1 MTDFDTA
8 FAANPLIAI
17 LRGLKPA
24 EAADTAAALTGAGF
38 TILEVP
44 LNSPDPLDSIRR
56 MVTAAPDAIVGAGT
70 VLTRDQVGRVADAG
84 GRIIIAPNFDPRVA
98 AEARRLSLAYC
109 PGVGTV
115 SEAFAA
121 LEAGAAAL
129 KLFPAEMIPPA
140 AVRAMRAVLP
150 RETRLLPVGGIDPS
164 TMAGYV
170 RAGANGFGLGS
181 ALYKPGQDA
190 AATGRRAQDFMG
202 AWQALGDLT

>member
-17 LRGLKPA
+17 LRGLRP
-24 EAADTAAALTGAGF
+24 EEVADTAAALTGAGF

-56 MVTAAPDAIVGAGT
+56 MVAAAPDAIVGAGT
-70 VLTRDQVGRVADAG
+70 VLTADQVGAVADAG

-98 AEARRLSLAYC
+98 AEARRLKLSYC

-140 AVRAMRAVLP
+140 AVKAMRAVLP
-150 RETRLLPVGGIDPS
+150 RAARLLPVGGIGPS
-164 TMAGYV
+164 TMAGY
-170 RAGANGFGLGS
+170 AGAGADGFGLGS
-181 ALYKPGQDA
+181 ALYKPGQEA
-190 AATGRRAQDFMG
+190 AVTAERARDFMA
-202 AWQALGDLT
+202 AWAALRPS

>member
-1 MTDFDTA
+1 MTDLDTA

-24 EAADTAAALTGAGF
+24 EAAETAAALTGAGF

-56 MVTAAPDAIVGAGT
+56 MVTVAPDAIVGAGT
-70 VLTRDQVGRVADAG
+70 VLTQDQVGRVADAG

-190 AATGRRAQDFMG
+190 AATGRRAQDFMA

>member
-1 MTDFDTA
+1 MTDLDTA

-24 EAADTAAALTGAGF
+24 DAADTAAALTGAGF

-56 MVTAAPDAIVGAGT
+56 MVTVAPDAIVGAGT
-70 VLTRDQVGRVADAG
+70 VLTQDQVGRVADAG

-190 AATGRRAQDFMG
+190 AATGRRAQDFMA

>member
-121 LEAGAAAL
+121 LESGAAAL

-190 AATGRRAQDFMG
+190 AATGRRAQDFMA

>member
-17 LRGLKPA
+17 LRGLRPE
-24 EAADTAAALTGAGF
+24 EAADTAIALTGAGF
-38 TILEVP
+38 RVLEVP
-44 LNSPDPLDSIRR
+44 LNSPDPLDSIARL
-56 MVTAAPDAIVGAGT
+56 VAAAPDAIIGAGT
-70 VLTRDQVGRVADAG
+70 VLRPEQVGAVADAG

-98 AEARRLSLAYC
+98 AEARRLQLAYC

-140 AVRAMRAVLP
+140 AIKAMRAVLP
-150 RETRLLPVGGIDPS
+150 SAARLLPVGGIGPS
-164 TMAGYV
+164 AMAGYL
-170 RAGANGFGLGS
+170 RDGADGFGLGS

-190 AATGRRAQDFMG
+190 ATTGQKARDFMA
-202 AWQALGDLT
+202 AWQALRPVT

>member
-1 MTDFDTA
+1 
-8 FAANPLIAI
+8 
-17 LRGLKPA
+17 
-24 EAADTAAALTGAGF
+24 
-38 TILEVP
+38 
-44 LNSPDPLDSIRR
+44 

-190 AATGRRAQDFMG
+190 AATGRRAQDFMA

>member
-17 LRGLKPA
+17 LRGLRPE
-24 EAADTAAALTGAGF
+24 EAAGTAAALTGAGF

-44 LNSPDPLDSIRR
+44 LNSPDPLNSITR
-56 MVTAAPDAIVGAGT
+56 MVAAAPDAIIGAGT
-70 VLTRDQVGRVADAG
+70 VLTPEQVGAVADAG

-98 AEARRLSLAYC
+98 AEAQRLSLTYC

-121 LEAGAAAL
+121 LGAGAAAL

-140 AVRAMRAVLP
+140 AVKAMRAVLP
-150 RETRLLPVGGIDPS
+150 RDARLLPVGGIDPAA
-164 TMAGYV
+164 MGAY
-170 RAGANGFGLGS
+170 RQAGADGFGLGS
-181 ALYKPGQDA
+181 ALYRPGQDTTL
-190 AATGRRAQDFMG
+190 TGRRAHDFVS
-202 AWQALGDLT
+202 AWRALAG

>member
-1 MTDFDTA
+1 MTDLDTA

-17 LRGLKPA
+17 LRGLKPD

-121 LEAGAAAL
+121 LESGAAAL

-190 AATGRRAQDFMG
+190 AATGRRAQDFMA

>member
-190 AATGRRAQDFMG
+190 AATGRRAQDFMA

>member
-17 LRGLKPA
+17 LRGLRPE
-24 EAADTAAALTGAGF
+24 EAADTALALTGAGF
-38 TILEVP
+38 SILEVP
-44 LNSPDPLDSIRR
+44 LNSPDPLDSIGR
-56 MVTAAPDAIVGAGT
+56 MAAAVPDALVGAGT
-70 VLTRDQVGRVADAG
+70 VLTPDQVGQVADAG

-98 AEARRLSLAYC
+98 AEARRRELAYC

-121 LEAGAAAL
+121 LEAGAVAL

-140 AVRAMRAVLP
+140 AVKAMRAVLP
-150 RETRLLPVGGIDPS
+150 RGTRLLPVGGIGPA
-164 TMAGYV
+164 TMADYV
-170 RAGANGFGLGS
+170 QAGADGFGLGS

-190 AATGRRAQDFMG
+190 ATTGRRAQDFMA
-202 AWQALGDLT
+202 AWRALGTLT

>member
-1 MTDFDTA
+1 MTDLDTA

-17 LRGLKPA
+17 LRGLKPD

-190 AATGRRAQDFMG
+190 AATGRRAQDFMA

>member
-1 MTDFDTA
+1 MTDLDTA

-70 VLTRDQVGRVADAG
+70 VLTQDQVGRVADAG

-190 AATGRRAQDFMG
+190 AATGRRAQDFMA

>member
-24 EAADTAAALTGAGF
+24 EAAATAAALTGAGF

-56 MVTAAPDAIVGAGT
+56 MVTASPDAIVGAGT

-140 AVRAMRAVLP
+140 AVREMRAVLP
-150 RETRLLPVGGIDPS
+150 REARLLPVGGIDPS

>member
-17 LRGLKPA
+17 LRGLRPD

-38 TILEVP
+38 TIIEVP
-44 LNSPDPLDSIRR
+44 LNSPDPLASIAR
-56 MVTAAPDAIVGAGT
+56 MAAAVPDAVIGAGT
-70 VLTRDQVGRVADAG
+70 VLTPEQVGAVADSG
-84 GRIIIAPNFDPRVA
+84 GRIVIAPNFDPRVA
-98 AEARRLSLAYC
+98 AEARRLNLAYC
-109 PGVGTV
+109 PGIGTV

-140 AVRAMRAVLP
+140 AVKAMRAVLP
-150 RETRLLPVGGIDPS
+150 RQTRLLPVGGIDPA
-164 TMAGYV
+164 TMAGYR
-170 RAGANGFGLGS
+170 RAGADGFGLGS

-190 AATGRRAQDFMG
+190 ETTGRRARDFMA
-202 AWQALGDLT
+202 AWRALAD